1 MVKTPNRFILHGS
14 VLFSASCLQLFTCWN
29 CVPYNTVKF
38 FCMPKKAK
46 GKKTAL
52 KAKKVAVTAERE
64 VNEEQEN
71 VYTISFSF
79 FKK

>member
-1 MVKTPNRFILHGS
+1 
-14 VLFSASCLQLFTCWN
+14 
-29 CVPYNTVKF
+29 
-38 FCMPKKAK
+38 MPKKAK